1 MYTYKINNSYTVYV
15 NHAYYNECKKKTK
28 SSNPKSVSKT
38 TKTKYTN
45 KVTFTPPVQTQV
57 IHKRFGIG
65 RIVETDSSGCIAVA
79 FREGV
84 KRFIYPSAFQQGFL
98 AYA

>member
-1 MYTYKINNSYTVYV
+1 MDYKINNSYSVHV
-15 NHAYYNECKKKTK
+15 NYAYYNECKKKTK
-28 SSNPKSVSKT
+28 SSNYKGVSKT

-45 KVTFTPPVQTQV
+45 KVTFTPPVRTAV
-57 IHKRFGIG
+57 VHKQFGFG

-98 AYA
+98 AYT